1 MSKNVG
7 SIFTALKTG
16 IMKHSPDILIGMGI
30 TGMVSSTILA
40 VKATPK
46 AMTLIEEKK
55 KELKTEK
62 IPAGEL
68 AKIVG
73 KCYSFA
79 TASGVLGVVCIVGGC
94 SVKNKRNAA
103 IAAAYSLS
111 ESSFKTYQEKTLEHI
126 GEKKEQVIR
135 EAVAKEAINK
145 VPIKE
150 SEIVV
155 TGKGDVLCYDSLSGR
170 YFKSCMED
178 IRKAENNL
186 NRRMRDENCISL
198 NEFYIEIGLRE
209 ISIGDLLVWHIDN
222 GYIDID
228 PSTQLTE
235 DDRPCIVLNYRN
247 MPKYYYD
254 TSW

>member
-1 MSKNVG
+1 M
-7 SIFTALKTG
+7 
-16 IMKHSPDILIGMGI
+16 
-30 TGMVSSTILA
+30 
-40 VKATPK
+40 
-46 AMTLIEEKK
+46 
-55 KELKTEK
+55 KTEK

-178 IRKAENNL
+178 IRKAENN
-186 NRRMRDENCISL
+186 
-198 NEFYIEIGLRE
+198 F
-209 ISIGDLLVWHIDN
+209 GDLLVWHIDN